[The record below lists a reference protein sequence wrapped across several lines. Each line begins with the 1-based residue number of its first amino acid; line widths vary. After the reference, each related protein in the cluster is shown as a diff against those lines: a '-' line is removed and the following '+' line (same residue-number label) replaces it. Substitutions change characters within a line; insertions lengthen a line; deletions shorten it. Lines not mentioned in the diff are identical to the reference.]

1 MKRFECWILCHLV
14 LNEELRQRRLSSP
27 RVYPK
32 IPETGVSFMHHFR
45 PQQPP
50 CSQHMWWY
58 RNKLKRTLTLA
69 CSTEKRK
76 NYIKIQKKKKKPIT
90 SNSLPWVP
98 LEFTWPFFLHS
109 TPKKKKRTER
119 WGQILYGATNWIE
132 WETEWYWM
140 GENKTGPL
148 REAPEEEEKKIADR
162 GTRWSFRVPRSAS
175 YRATVFAFSN
185 VTWLG
190 TWKHKHLARLVYRAG
205 SIELLGHIDV
215 YRTCFFFFFFFEVRA
230 ESEQWFANIIAW
242 ITLLDRFLWYR
253 EFQVW

>member
-76 NYIKIQKKKKKPIT
+76 NYIKIQKKKKKTDHLKLSSMSSIRIYLALF
-90 SNSLPWVP
+90 S
-98 LEFTWPFFLHS
+98 PFN
-109 TPKKKKRTER
+109 P
-119 WGQILYGATNWIE
+119 Q
-132 WETEWYWM
+132 
-140 GENKTGPL
+140 
-148 REAPEEEEKKIADR
+148 EEKKNWKVRANIVRRNELNWMRNWMILNGREQNGSFER
-162 GTRWSFRVPRSAS
+162 GTRGRRKKNCWSRHKVVVP
-175 YRATVFAFSN
+175 
-185 VTWLG
+185 G
-190 TWKHKHLARLVYRAG
+190 P
-205 SIELLGHIDV
+205 SI
-215 YRTCFFFFFFFEVRA
+215 C
-230 ESEQWFANIIAW
+230 
-242 ITLLDRFLWYR
+242 
-253 EFQVW
+253 